1 MRKKFEKTKLK
12 IEEVLV
18 ELQNWSDK
26 IYWVNKEHF
35 KILQIY
41 EGQFFMKNNWTIWI
55 LEWLK
60 EKIKIVPWIKYIR
73 VYL

>member
-26 IYWVNKEHF
+26 IYGINKEQF

-60 EKIKIVPWIKYIR
+60 EKIKIIPGIRYIR